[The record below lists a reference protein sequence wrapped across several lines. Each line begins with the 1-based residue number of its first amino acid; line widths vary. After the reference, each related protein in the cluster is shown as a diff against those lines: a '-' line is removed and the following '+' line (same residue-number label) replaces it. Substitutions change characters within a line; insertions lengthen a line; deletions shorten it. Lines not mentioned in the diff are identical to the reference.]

1 MEKLNTKALI
11 LASITVVIW
20 GSTFTAIS
28 SGLHG
33 GYSAGHLV
41 LVRFIIASFLF
52 GVTALLPGG
61 KIHLP
66 KKEDILKI
74 LLIGWIGISV
84 YHISITFGQL
94 TVSAGTTGMLIG
106 SAPIFTT
113 IIAVIVLKER
123 LGTIGWIGLS
133 LGFLGILMIALG
145 TGSSSSGI
153 SKGVFLVLLAA
164 VSTAIFF
171 VFQKPLLKKYNPI
184 ELTAYLTWAGTLP
197 FLIFMPGLLQDI
209 QHASM
214 EANLSV
220 IYLGIFPTA
229 IAYITWASALSLGNA
244 STVSNMLY
252 IEPVVSIIVSWIW
265 LHELP
270 APISIVGGIVAISSV
285 ILVNIYGKREN
296 ILIKKKIQHL

>member
-1 MEKLNTKALI
+1 MNLKAFI

-41 LVRFIIASFLF
+41 LVRFVLASFLF
-52 GVTALLPGG
+52 GVIALLPGK
-61 KIHLP
+61 KISLP

-84 YHISITFGQL
+84 YHISNTFGQL

-106 SAPIFTT
+106 STPIFTT

-123 LGTIGWIGLS
+123 LGKIGWTCLG
-133 LGFLGILMIALG
+133 LGFIGILMIALG
-145 TGSSSSGI
+145 TGNSSSGI
-153 SKGVFLVLLAA
+153 SKGVFLILLAA
-164 VSTAIFF
+164 LSTAIFF

-184 ELTAYLTWAGTLP
+184 ELTAYFTWAGTLP
-197 FLIFMPGLLQDI
+197 FLIFIPGLFQEI

-214 EANLSV
+214 EANFSV

-229 IAYITWASALSLGNA
+229 IAYITWAYVLSLGNA

-252 IEPVVSIIVSWIW
+252 AEPVVAIIVSWLL

-270 APISIVGGIVAISSV
+270 ASISIVGGVVAISSV

-296 ILIKKKIQHL
+296 ILIKKRIQHP